1 MNCFSRL
8 GRKQKYKK
16 ELVQLCQE
24 QLIRSSSARNALG
37 MALAY
42 KQNVS
47 QQCSTPAKKSKRV
60 SLSFINKSIYME
72 RQLK

>member
-1 MNCFSRL
+1 MNCFYGL

-16 ELVQLCQE
+16 ELVRLFQE
-24 QLIRSSSARNALG
+24 QLIRGSSAGNALG

-47 QQCSTPAKKSKRV
+47 QLFSYCRKSKRV
-60 SLSFINKSIYME
+60 SLSFINKSIYI
-72 RQLK
+72 